1 MAVAQRRVLSQHT
14 KYALESGGGW
24 IFRAELPR
32 HDRLLWNISYQSWC
46 PFSWSY
52 GLAAIMPTG
61 VSAIFHINYIRLVL
75 TPIRSTSY
83 AECIDVLYATN
94 TMYMTGNPLF
104 QQLQEVRRGPGT
116 IHMAG
121 DVLPRLLS
129 NVLLPKRLAS
139 ITSARIRWT
148 SHPFGYESETSPF
161 YKRLDLSNFLK
172 DLPRIFPHLKKLRLS
187 LEGKMKPIP
196 YVGHDP
202 LLELIESVIFTP
214 VDDMVRSLG
223 PQMEKCHLAIAGY
236 LFVAMSHKPTNP
248 TRNLS
253 SQERHG
259 WLRPWRELPASGSTA
274 THVRGY
280 GIRIGQLDIPIKSI
294 IPEGYDDF

>member
-1 MAVAQRRVLSQHT
+1 MS
-14 KYALESGGGW
+14 
-24 IFRAELPR
+24 
-32 HDRLLWNISYQSWC
+32 
-46 PFSWSY
+46 
-52 GLAAIMPTG
+52 TG
-61 VSAIFHINYIRLVL
+61 VSAIFHINYILLVL

-104 QQLQEVRRGPGT
+104 QQLQDVQFGPGT

-121 DVLPRLLS
+121 DVLPRLLP
-129 NVLLPKRLAS
+129 NVLLPKRLAN
-139 ITSARIRWT
+139 ITSARVRWT

-172 DLPRIFPHLKKLRLS
+172 DLPRIFPHLKRLYLS

-196 YVGHDP
+196 YVEHDP
-202 LLELIESVIFTP
+202 LLEAVESVILAP

-223 PQMEKCHLAIAGY
+223 PQMEKCHLAIAAY
-236 LFVAMSHKPTNP
+236 LFVTMKYKPTNSP
-248 TRNLS
+248 RNLS
-253 SQERHG
+253 SQERYDRF
-259 WLRPWRELPASGSTA
+259 RPWRELPPSGSTA
-274 THVRGY
+274 AHAKGY
-280 GIRIGQLDIPIKSI
+280 EIRIGQLDIPIKSF